1 MHWGRTKQ
9 TTSHRQQ
16 KINLQNSEDKMGL
29 WLQLRI
35 APGREAGTELEAGT
49 LRQHAEHRKQGSR
62 DRLAT

>member
-29 WLQLRI
+29 WLQLRS

-49 LRQHAEHRKQGSR
+49 LTQQA
-62 DRLAT
+62 